1 MYNILYNTNALNEK
15 GTKQQNMLQC
25 WKELYFVA
33 ETMKEAPQ
41 IKKVCIVF

>member
-1 MYNILYNTNALNEK
+1 
-15 GTKQQNMLQC
+15 MLQC

-41 IKKVCIVF
+41 IKKVCIVFWH